1 MPLLISV
8 GVDKNGYRKL
18 LGVDMKIDESEEN

>member
-1 MPLLISV
+1 MPLLVSV
-8 GVDKNGYRKL
+8 GVDKNGYGKV

>member
-8 GVDKNGYRKL
+8 GVDKNDYRKV